1 LNSTTNSTTNGIS
14 ENNKRASTS
23 SPQLLRMLKIAKMLK
38 MLKLLRMM
46 KLKKLLANFEEFIVT
61 DSISL
66 IVTFMSVIVRLFV
79 VGHYMSCIFFYVGQ
93 DEENNGFK
101 QNWIN
106 SQSIGDKPIL
116 T

>member
-1 LNSTTNSTTNGIS
+1 
-14 ENNKRASTS
+14 
-23 SPQLLRMLKIAKMLK
+23 MLKIAKMLK

-66 IVTFMSVIVRLFV
+66 FVTFLSVIIRLFV

-93 DEENNGFK
+93 DQNNNGFK
-101 QNWIN
+101 ENWIN
-106 SQSIGDKPIL
+106 VQKIGDESIFN
-116 T
+116 

>member
-1 LNSTTNSTTNGIS
+1 
-14 ENNKRASTS
+14 
-23 SPQLLRMLKIAKMLK
+23 MLKIAKMLK

-79 VGHYMSCIFFYVGQ
+79 VGHYMSCIFFYVGM

-101 QNWIN
+101 
-106 SQSIGDKPIL
+106 
-116 T
+116 